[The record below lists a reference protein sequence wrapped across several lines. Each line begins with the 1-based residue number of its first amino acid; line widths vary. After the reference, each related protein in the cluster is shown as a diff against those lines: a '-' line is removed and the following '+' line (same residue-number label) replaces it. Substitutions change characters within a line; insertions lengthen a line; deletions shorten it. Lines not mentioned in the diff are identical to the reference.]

1 MRIAILGPSGV
12 GKTTLCKALA
22 LDSKNQLAYV
32 SASSRD
38 LLPQASIK
46 QIDHLDDSEFD
57 LQLISK
63 RTQLFNNLMEHSGS
77 FITDRSLL
85 DSAAYYILKYSSTK
99 QSCDIDEIVSHCLK
113 ETMKTFDY
121 VINIPYSVGGNP
133 SWKFEDNGSR
143 IVNTYYQETVSLVQ
157 SNLAYRLSIEDSSY
171 FNRIRNCDINLT
183 TESRIEFIKTIIYPH
198 EVTRAGLL

>member
-85 DSAAYYILKYSSTK
+85 DSAAYYILKYSPTK

-121 VINIPYSVGGNP
+121 VINIPYSVEGN
-133 SWKFEDNGSR
+133 SQWKFEDNGSR

-157 SNLAYRLSIEDSSY
+157 SNLAYRLSIEDPSY
-171 FNRIRNCDINLT
+171 FNRIRNCDISLN
-183 TESRIEFIKTIIYPH
+183 TESRVEFIKTIIYPH

>member
-63 RTQLFNNLMEHSGS
+63 RTQLFNNLMEHRGS

-85 DSAAYYILKYSSTK
+85 GSAAYYILKYSSTK

-121 VINIPYSVGGNP
+121 VINIPYSVGGNS

>member
-32 SASSRD
+32 SDSSRD

-63 RTQLFNNLMEHSGS
+63 RTQLFNNLMEHIGS

-85 DSAAYYILKYSSTK
+85 DSAAYYILKYSPTK

-121 VINIPYSVGGNP
+121 VINIPYSVGGNS

>member
-38 LLPQASIK
+38 LLPQTSIK
-46 QIDHLDDSEFD
+46 QMDHLDDSEFD

-63 RTQLFNNLMEHSGS
+63 RTQLFNNLMEHRGS

-85 DSAAYYILKYSSTK
+85 DSAAYYILKYSPTK
-99 QSCDIDEIVSHCLK
+99 QSCDIDEIVSYCLK
-113 ETMKTFDY
+113 ETMKIFDY
-121 VINIPYSVGGNP
+121 VINIPYSVGWNS

>member
-63 RTQLFNNLMEHSGS
+63 RTQLFNNLMGHRSS

-85 DSAAYYILKYSSTK
+85 DSAAYYILKYSPTK

-121 VINIPYSVGGNP
+121 VINIPYSVGGNS